1 MKAAKMDYMMHQ
13 LIMTQ
18 LIMMQAV
25 EPKVLVLPDTLRR
38 QVVSP
43 ENFARLRDAYAGL
56 TPDNLEEVR

>member
-1 MKAAKMDYMMHQ
+1 MDYMMRQ
-13 LIMTQ
+13 LILTQ
-18 LIMMQAV
+18 LIMMQAA
-25 EPKVLVLPDTLRR
+25 EQKVLVLPDTLRR